1 MILLGAHNVILIQ
14 VLSVTLTSQ
23 ADNPLP
29 RLVLNKDM
37 YRKAVNAGL
46 TNQPGSEMED
56 RQYQLD
62 ITGVY
67 SVVRRE
73 NIYRSIVGISE

>member
-73 NIYRSIVGISE
+73 NIYCSIVGISE

>member
-1 MILLGAHNVILIQ
+1 MIQ

-29 RLVLNKDM
+29 RVVLNKDL
-37 YRKAVNAGL
+37 YRKAVSTGL
-46 TNQPGSEMED
+46 TTQPGSEMED

-62 ITGVY
+62 ITGLCPF
-67 SVVRRE
+67 
-73 NIYRSIVGISE
+73 